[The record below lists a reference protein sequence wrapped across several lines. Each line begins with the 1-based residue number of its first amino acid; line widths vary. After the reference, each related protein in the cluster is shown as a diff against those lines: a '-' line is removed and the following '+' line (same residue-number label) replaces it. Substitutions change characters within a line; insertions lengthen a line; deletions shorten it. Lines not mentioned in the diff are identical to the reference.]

1 MGLSDFPR
9 RSLAFLPTPL
19 VELPRFTASIARGSG
34 GPRIFMKR
42 DDQTGLATGG
52 NKARK
57 LEFLVG
63 DALAR
68 GCDTLITG
76 GAAQSNHCRQT
87 AAAAAAC
94 GLGCHLAL
102 GGRPPERAEGNLLI
116 DTLLGAEIHW
126 SGERRKGEDMP
137 AIAEALRSAGKRP
150 DIIPYGG
157 SNAIGALGFAAAA
170 GELGRQLAESGIA
183 ASRIVFASSSG
194 GTQAGLMVGARLFGL
209 GQELTGICI
218 DKAADGPA
226 REGGKFA
233 DRVLSLASETAA
245 LVGLNEGGRFLA
257 EDLVLRR
264 EFTGGGYGVVG
275 ELERRAIGLL
285 ARTEGILVDPV
296 YTGRALGALIAMV
309 ESGEIRKDECLVFW
323 HTGGT
328 PALFAY
334 EREILPPRPYGPAR
348 AAAAP

>member
-1 MGLSDFPR
+1 VPLSDFPR
-9 RSLAFLPTPL
+9 RALAFLPTPL
-19 VELPRFTASIARGSG
+19 VELPRFAAAIARGRG

-42 DDQTGLATGG
+42 DDQSGLATGG

-94 GLGCHLAL
+94 GLGCHLVL
-102 GGRPPERAEGNLLI
+102 GGEAPARSEGNLLL
-116 DTLLGAEIHW
+116 DELFGAFIHW
-126 SGERRKGEDMP
+126 SGERRKGEDN
-137 AIAEALRSAGKRP
+137 ASVARALEAAGHRP
-150 DIIPYGG
+150 YLIPYGG

-170 GELGRQLAESGIA
+170 GELAAQLEEEGIE
-183 ASRIVFASSSG
+183 ASRLVFASSSG
-194 GTQAGLMVGARLFGL
+194 GTQAGLMVGARIFGL
-209 GQELTGICI
+209 KPELSAVRI
-218 DKAADGPA
+218 DKAAD
-226 REGGKFA
+226 EGIDFA
-233 DRVLSLASETAA
+233 ERVLVLANETAG
-245 LVGLNEGGRFLA
+245 LVGQSRGFTA
-257 EDLVLRR
+257 EDVILRL

-275 ELERRAIGLL
+275 DLERRAIALL

-296 YTGRALGALIAMV
+296 YTGRALGALISMV
-309 ESGEIRKDECLVFW
+309 EAGEAGAGESLVFW

-334 EREILPPRPYGPAR
+334 GREIL
-348 AAAAP
+348 APEA

>member
-1 MGLSDFPR
+1 MKLSDFPR
-9 RSLAFLPTPL
+9 KELACLPTPL
-19 VELPRFTASIARGSG
+19 VELPRFAAVLSRGRR
-34 GPRIFMKR
+34 GPRVFMKR

-63 DALAR
+63 DAIAR

-76 GAAQSNHCRQT
+76 GASQSNHCRQT

-94 GLGCHLAL
+94 GLGCRLAL
-102 GGRPPERAEGNLLI
+102 GGEAPPRAEGNLLLDLI
-116 DTLLGAEIHW
+116 LGADIHW

-137 AIAEALRSAGKRP
+137 ALAEALRAEGKKP
-150 DIIPYGG
+150 YIIPYGG

-170 GELGRQLAESGIA
+170 GELAGQLAESGIA

-209 GQELTGICI
+209 KPELTAVCI
-218 DKAADGPA
+218 DKAAD
-226 REGGKFA
+226 EGVDFA
-233 DRVLSLASETAA
+233 ERALTLANETAE
-245 LVGLNEGGRFLA
+245 LVGLDRGFCA
-257 EDLVLRR
+257 EDIVLKR

-275 ELERRAIGLL
+275 DLERRAIGLL
-285 ARTEGILVDPV
+285 ARTEGMLVDPV
-296 YTGRALGALIAMV
+296 YTGRALGALIAMA
-309 ESGEIRKDECLVFW
+309 EAGEIGEGESLVFW

-334 EREILPPRPYGPAR
+334 ESELKTLKA
-348 AAAAP
+348 

>member
-1 MGLSDFPR
+1 MRLEDFPR
-9 RSLAFLPTPL
+9 RNLAILPTPL
-19 VELPRFTASIARGSG
+19 AELPRFASAIEAPADRR
-34 GPRIFMKR
+34 PRIFMKR

-57 LEFLVG
+57 LEFLLG
-63 DALAR
+63 EAIAR

-94 GLGCHLAL
+94 GLACVLVL
-102 GGRPPERAEGNLLI
+102 GGEEPGRLEGNLLL
-116 DTLLGAEIHW
+116 DRLLGARIVW
-126 SGERRKGEDMP
+126 CGPRRKGEDIP
-137 AIAEALRSAGKRP
+137 AIAGELRAEGKRP
-150 DIIPYGG
+150 YVIPYGG

-170 GELGRQLAESGIA
+170 LELERQLEERELSV
-183 ASRIVFASSSG
+183 SHIVFASSSG

-209 GQELTGICI
+209 KPELRAICI
-218 DKAADGPA
+218 DKAAD
-226 REGGKFA
+226 EGVDFG
-233 DRVLSLASETAA
+233 DRVLKLANETAG
-245 LVGLNEGGRFLA
+245 LVGLERRAGSAAFAPG
-257 EDLVLRR
+257 DIILRR
-264 EFTGGGYGVVG
+264 EFTGAGYGVVG

-296 YTGRALGALIAMV
+296 YTGRALGALTSMV
-309 ESGEIRKDECLVFW
+309 EAGEFDSEESIVFW

-334 EREILPPRPYGPAR
+334 ANEIA
-348 AAAAP
+348 

>member
-1 MGLSDFPR
+1 MDLSDFPR
-9 RSLAFLPTPL
+9 RALAFLPTPL
-19 VELPRFTASIARGSG
+19 VELPLFAASIARGSG
-34 GPRIFMKR
+34 GPRVFMKR
-42 DDQTGLATGG
+42 DDQTGLASGG

-102 GGRPPERAEGNLLI
+102 GGVPPERAEGNLLL
-116 DTLLGAEIHW
+116 DLLLGAEIHW

-137 AIAEALRSAGKRP
+137 VLAEALRAEGKKP
-150 DIIPYGG
+150 YIIPYGG
-157 SNAIGALGFAAAA
+157 SNAVGALGFASAA
-170 GELGRQLAESGIA
+170 GELASQLDEAGIA
-183 ASRIVFASSSG
+183 ASRVVFASSSG
-194 GTQAGLMVGARLFGL
+194 GTQAGLMVGARLYGL
-209 GQELTGICI
+209 RQELTAVCI
-218 DKAADGPA
+218 DKAADGSVN
-226 REGGKFA
+226 FA
-233 DRVLSLASETAA
+233 DRVLGLANETADLA
-245 LVGLNEGGRFLA
+245 GLEGSAGGPFQA
-257 EDLVLRR
+257 SDVVLRR

-275 ELERRAIGLL
+275 DLERRAISLL

-309 ESGEIRKDECLVFW
+309 ESGEIAKDETLVFW
-323 HTGGT
+323 HTGGM

-334 EREILPPRPYGPAR
+334 ERDILTPH
-348 AAAAP
+348 